1 MFERLDRVDWLALS
15 HAYGTAEEVPGM
27 IRALV
32 GDDREARRRALYA
45 AHGNIVHQGTR
56 YTATPVAIGFIVEA
70 LANPKVPNRTDLL
83 GLLVACVAGDFGPTF
98 GPNVGSGTIWGDATR
113 PMAGYGETAELL
125 GACERA
131 AAPAVPVVLELLA
144 DGDVT
149 CRAHAAWLLAA
160 LWAQTDRPV
169 ARARIAER
177 RAVERDPTV
186 RAMLA
191 FALTHLCDPGDPTLA
206 SVFADDEAKVARLL
220 AAMGSLRRG
229 EATAE
234 MAGALVE
241 GLSDRELAAAYG
253 KLPFDHQLDD
263 DLGAVLARL
272 DGAMLEGAFPV
283 LVERLGRVKDF
294 SAVGLLSAA
303 LAAAY
308 GPAGGP
314 VDEADGPKARALL
327 EALAHNQAFWSIGNA
342 LSLLQLRGL
351 PTTRQAMAERC
362 GIEVA
367 RDPVEAARIG
377 ARAMEAFGVPRAL
390 AAWLEV
396 VERFPDDREALV
408 AAGARLVESGE
419 HARAREL
426 LQHAV
431 RKGPSAGA
439 LYGEALFQLG
449 TACIEVGELVE
460 AEHAFR
466 DAVKHLEPEHREAA
480 IQNRVTVLQR
490 LGEPER
496 ALDVLGARDAKSAT
510 DHYNR
515 GVAAVKAGRYTECID
530 AIQRSLALEP
540 GNAYAHWT
548 IACAHT
554 FLGDKEAALTALR
567 RTLELD
573 PQLAE
578 DIAADP
584 DFEPLRAEP
593 RFRALI
599 PV

>member
-1 MFERLDRVDWLALS
+1 ML
-15 HAYGTAEEVPGM
+15 
-27 IRALV
+27 RALV
-32 GDDREARRRALYA
+32 GDDRDARRRALYA

-56 YTATPVAIGFIVEA
+56 YTATPVAIGFLVEA

-98 GPNVGSGTIWGDATR
+98 GPNVGSGTIWGTAAL

-131 AAPAVPVVLELLA
+131 AAPALPVVLDLLA
-144 DGDVT
+144 DGDAPL
-149 CRAHAAWLLAA
+149 RAHAAWLLAA
-160 LWAQTDRPV
+160 LWAQADRPA
-169 ARARIAER
+169 ARARIALR
-177 RAVERDPTV
+177 REVERDPSV

-191 FALTHLCDPGDPTLA
+191 FALTHLCDRGDPTLA
-206 SVFADDEAKVARLL
+206 RVFAEDEAKVARLL

-229 EATAE
+229 EAGPE
-234 MAGALVE
+234 MARALVE
-241 GLSDRELAAAYG
+241 GLSDRDLAAAYAR
-253 KLPFDHQLDD
+253 LPFDHQLDD
-263 DLGAVLARL
+263 DLGSLLARL
-272 DGAMLEGAFPV
+272 EGPMLEEAFPV
-283 LVERLGRVKDF
+283 LLERLATVKDF

-303 LAAAY
+303 LVAAY
-308 GPAGGP
+308 GPGGSP
-314 VDEADGPKARALL
+314 VDDADGAKARALL
-327 EALAHNQAFWSIGNA
+327 EALARNQAFWSIGNA
-342 LSLLQLRGL
+342 LSVLQSRGL
-351 PTTRQAMAERC
+351 PSTRQAMAARL

-377 ARAMEAFGVPRAL
+377 ARAMEHFGGPRAL

-396 VERFPDDREALV
+396 LEKFPDDREALV
-408 AAGARLVESGE
+408 AAGARLVETGE
-419 HARAREL
+419 PARAREL
-426 LQHAV
+426 LQRAL
-431 RKGPSAGA
+431 RKGPAAGT
-439 LYGEALFQLG
+439 LYGQVLFHLG
-449 TACIEVGELVE
+449 IACTEVGELVE

-480 IQNRVTVLQR
+480 VQNRVAVLQR

-515 GVAAVKAGRYTECID
+515 GLAAVKAGRYAECIE

-540 GNAYAHWT
+540 ENAYAHWT

-554 FLGDKEAALTALR
+554 FLGDKEAALASLQ

-578 DIAADP
+578 DIAVDP
-584 DFEPLRAEP
+584 DFEPLRSDG
-593 RFRALI
+593 RFQALI
-599 PV
+599 PA